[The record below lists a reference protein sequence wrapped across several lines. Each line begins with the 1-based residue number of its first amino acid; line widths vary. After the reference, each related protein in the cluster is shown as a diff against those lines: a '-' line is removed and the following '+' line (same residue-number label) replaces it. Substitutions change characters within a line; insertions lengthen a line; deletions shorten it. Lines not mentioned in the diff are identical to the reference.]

1 MIDISWLSRNAT
13 EGLKNVRV
21 NVKIVKLMLKYEL
34 KGCYILED
42 LSYFCILHQFGNFSA
57 HYQANVFCFPLC
69 YKEYSPNIDTVRLWF
84 LHVISSQDTQSV
96 IFQIVVFHRNL
107 HFNIVVP
114 LTGSCAVVL
123 YCDFTTTEL

>member
-1 MIDISWLSRNAT
+1 MNSKVAISLKISVISASIWKFLFPLSRKCHEFFKAHLET
-13 EGLKNVRV
+13 YDIL
-21 NVKIVKLMLKYEL
+21 IV
-34 KGCYILED
+34 
-42 LSYFCILHQFGNFSA
+42 
-57 HYQANVFCFPLC
+57 LC
-69 YKEYSPNIDTVRLWF
+69 YKVYSPNIDTVRLWF